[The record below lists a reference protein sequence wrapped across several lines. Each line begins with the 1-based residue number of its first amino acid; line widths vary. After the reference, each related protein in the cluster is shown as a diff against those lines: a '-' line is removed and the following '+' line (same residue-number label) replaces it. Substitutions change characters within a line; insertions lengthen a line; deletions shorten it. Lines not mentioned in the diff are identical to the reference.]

1 MSSSENDS
9 HTTGDDDTEQTARER
24 LLDAIHALSQPT
36 KISVL
41 AEMADCSD
49 QGARNILSDF
59 EELGIVE
66 KVGETP
72 LKYDKNEAYFRFR
85 RGYELA
91 QSHSDEELRAGIV
104 DRWNK
109 HQAWKQEFETEH
121 PSTINIE
128 QLHKEQGEDAVRE
141 LQEWSATYEALQ
153 DYIEALEQVRETKL
167 ILNIPVALGSGK
179 QVVQPNQFVQPLLQ
193 PFLEFQETYSQLS
206 RQLGDL
212 QLPTQEQFPGLE
224 LGQTQSKLL
233 EYVDQ
238 NETTER

>member
-24 LLDAIHALSQPT
+24 LLEAIHALSQPT

-66 KVGETP
+66 KAGEDP
-72 LKYDKNEAYFRFR
+72 LKYDKNKAYFRFR

-91 QSHSDEELRAGIV
+91 QAHSDEELRAGIV

-109 HQAWKQEFETEH
+109 HQAWQQEFEIEH
-121 PSTINIE
+121 PSTISIE
-128 QLHKEQGEDAVRE
+128 QVHEEQGEDAVRE
-141 LQEWSATYEALQ
+141 LQEWSTTYEALQ
-153 DYIEALEQVRETKL
+153 DYIEALEQARETKL
-167 ILNIPVALGSGK
+167 ILNFPATVGHRE
-179 QVVQPNQFVQPLLQ
+179 QVVQPNEFV
-193 PFLEFQETYSQLS
+193 
-206 RQLGDL
+206 
-212 QLPTQEQFPGLE
+212 
-224 LGQTQSKLL
+224 
-233 EYVDQ
+233 
-238 NETTER
+238 

>member
-66 KVGETP
+66 KAGEGP

-91 QSHSDEELRAGIV
+91 QSHTDEELRAKIT
-104 DRWNK
+104 DRWKK
-109 HQAWKQEFETEH
+109 HQEWKQEFGTEH
-121 PSTINIE
+121 PSTINVE
-128 QLHKEQGEDAVRE
+128 QLSEKQGEDAVRE
-141 LQEWSATYEALQ
+141 LREWSATYEALQ
-153 DYIEALEQVRETKL
+153 DHIEALEQLRETKF
-167 ILNIPVALGSGK
+167 ILDFPSTLT
-179 QVVQPNQFVQPLLQ
+179 QRDQFVQPVLQPLLQ
-193 PFLEFQETYSQLS
+193 IQETYSQLY
-206 RQLGDL
+206 RQLNTL
-212 QLPTQEQFPGLE
+212 QLPTQEQLTGLE
-224 LGQTQSKLL
+224 LGQMQSNIS
-233 EYVDQ
+233 EFTDQ
-238 NETTER
+238 NDTTEQ

>member
-24 LLDAIHALSQPT
+24 LLEAIHALSQPT

-66 KVGETP
+66 KAGENP

-91 QSHSDEELRAGIV
+91 QTHSDEELRAGIV

-109 HQAWKQEFETEH
+109 HQAWKREFETEH
-121 PSTINIE
+121 PSTISIE
-128 QLHKEQGEDAVRE
+128 QVQEEQGEEAVRE

-167 ILNIPVALGSGK
+167 ILNFPATVGHRE
-179 QVVQPNQFVQPLLQ
+179 QVVQSNQFVQPFLQ
-193 PFLEFQETYSQLS
+193 PFLQVQDTSSQIL
-206 RQLGDL
+206 RQLMAL
-212 QLPTQEQFPGLE
+212 QFSTQAQLTGLE
-224 LGQTQSKLL
+224 LGQMQSNIL

-238 NETTER
+238 IETTEQ

>member
-1 MSSSENDS
+1 MSSSENNS
-9 HTTGDDDTEQTARER
+9 LAPGDDNTEQTARER
-24 LLDAIHALSQPT
+24 LLEAIHALSQPM

-59 EELGIVE
+59 EDLGIVE
-66 KVGETP
+66 KAGENP

-91 QSHSDEELRAGIV
+91 QAHSDEELRAGII
-104 DRWNK
+104 DRWSK

-121 PSTINIE
+121 PSTISIE
-128 QLHKEQGEDAVRE
+128 QVHEEQGEDAVRE

-167 ILNIPVALGSGK
+167 ILNFPATVGHRE
-179 QVVQPNQFVQPLLQ
+179 QVVQPNQFLQPVLQ
-193 PFLEFQETYSQLS
+193 PFLQVQETSSQIL
-206 RQLGDL
+206 RQLGTL
-212 QLPTQEQFPGLE
+212 QLPTQEQFTGLE
-224 LGQTQSKLL
+224 LGQTQSNIR

-238 NETTER
+238 NETTEQ